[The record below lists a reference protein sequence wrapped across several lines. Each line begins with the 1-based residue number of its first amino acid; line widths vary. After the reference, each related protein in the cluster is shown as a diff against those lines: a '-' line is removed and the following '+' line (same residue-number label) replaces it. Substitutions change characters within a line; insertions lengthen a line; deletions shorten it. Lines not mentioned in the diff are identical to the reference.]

1 MFVTYLN
8 MVNIL
13 FLLKSHFGSGF
24 KPNLRSQLTSRKH
37 WRRPEEKK
45 THKNP
50 CVKRITI
57 WPIMTNKKKRLPPS
71 SPIFYQDPPNHQ
83 YGQWKSHIY
92 FDDFASFHPATF
104 DDQRVNPIP
113 WNCPQRV
120 ALIGPDM
127 VAPNH
132 LKWVCW
138 KHQWLTEKLC
148 WDFTNRMI

>member
-8 MVNIL
+8 MVNML

-37 WRRPEEKK
+37 WRHPEKE
-45 THKNP
+45 KNP
-50 CVKRITI
+50 
-57 WPIMTNKKKRLPPS
+57 WPTWPTREWLPPS
-71 SPIFYQDPPNHQ
+71 SLILYQDPPNHQ

-104 DDQRVNPIP
+104 DDRRVNPIP